1 MTLPSGHVIRVLRG
15 EVSELWVTAIES
27 KAVALDAVEIL
38 SGADP
43 SEIKYE
49 NEMSASEAA
58 SFGLSSG
65 ETRRVDLCEASEN
78 VVRSGSLRDVLARF
92 SRTFDVFRRKYAQHR

>member
-43 SEIKYE
+43 SR
-49 NEMSASEAA
+49 N
-58 SFGLSSG
+58 
-65 ETRRVDLCEASEN
+65 
-78 VVRSGSLRDVLARF
+78 
-92 SRTFDVFRRKYAQHR
+92 